1 MKHSFLITRGD
12 LYVCVDQDVVSRS
25 PGSGRPCG
33 DAQTGILALAHAA
46 AHRNLQGRH
55 HTVLLLLPFSFPA
68 FPCRRFTYSYLQ
80 VLLLVPLLLLPV
92 LLSEPP
98 LPLAPAC
105 ALRCNRAVLFLARPS
120 CMSFH
125 MIT

>member
-1 MKHSFLITRGD
+1 METLRRAYSHSLT
-12 LYVCVDQDVVSRS
+12 
-25 PGSGRPCG
+25 
-33 DAQTGILALAHAA
+33 
-46 AHRNLQGRH
+46 
-55 HTVLLLLPFSFPA
+55 LLLIVISKESST
-68 FPCRRFTYSYLQ
+68 PCYLGPRSSSYLTSTLLLSCRGFTYSYLQ